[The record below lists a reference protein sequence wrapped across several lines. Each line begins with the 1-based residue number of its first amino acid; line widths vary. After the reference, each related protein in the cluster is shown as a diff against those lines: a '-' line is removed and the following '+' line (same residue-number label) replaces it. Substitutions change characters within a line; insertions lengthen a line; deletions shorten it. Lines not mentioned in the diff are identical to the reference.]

1 MNVDLQKNK
10 EKLASNTYYPLVL
23 KIIVYN
29 CIYAIYNLPPGRS
42 TRTSRTA
49 TGKVSPILQAGIGYI
64 QYSKVNAKSKEHQIL
79 HGAQIPGKQ
88 YIV

>member
-10 EKLASNTYYPLVL
+10 KKASIQYLLPFGVTD
-23 KIIVYN
+23 N